1 MENRI
6 KLIRT
11 TTIPG
16 SMVNLIK
23 GQLKFL
29 NGHFEVIAIS
39 GGGEKLELIKN
50 RENIRV
56 LPIKMEREIK
66 PISDIISLIKLYK
79 CFKREK
85 PHIVHSITPKAG
97 LLTMMAGYM
106 AKVPI
111 RIHTFT
117 GLIFPTSTGIKK
129 KVLIAMDKLLCY
141 CATHIFPEG
150 QGVKNDLIKYKITD
164 KPLKIIANGNVNGI
178 DTEHFNS
185 KLISEEKKNTLKTE
199 LGIKSDDFVF
209 IYIGRMVKDKGINEL
224 IGAFKEVNQINE
236 NTKLLLVG
244 DFEPKVGN
252 LKNKT
257 EEEIKNNPS
266 IIAVGYQSDVRPYFA
281 ISHVLTFPSYREGF
295 PNVVLQAGAMEL
307 PAIVSNI
314 SGCNE
319 IVTNEMNGEIIPP
332 ADEMALLNAMVKSYM
347 NKGKL
352 TEMGK
357 NSRVFIIK
365 NFQSSL
371 VWHALLNEYKQ
382 LI

>member
-1 MENRI
+1 
-6 KLIRT
+6 
-11 TTIPG
+11 
-16 SMVNLIK
+16 
-23 GQLKFL
+23 
-29 NGHFEVIAIS
+29 
-39 GGGEKLELIKN
+39 
-50 RENIRV
+50 
-56 LPIKMEREIK
+56 
-66 PISDIISLIKLYK
+66 SDIISLIKLYK

-224 IGAFKEVNQINE
+224 IGAFKEGNQINE

-244 DFEPKVGN
+244 DLEPKVGN

>member
-29 NGHFEVIAIS
+29 NEHFEVVAIS

-56 LPIKMEREIK
+56 VPIKMEREIR

-79 CFKREK
+79 CFKSEK

-129 KVLIAMDKLLCY
+129 KILIAMDKLLCY

-164 KPLKIIANGNVNGI
+164 KSLKIIANGNVNGI
-178 DTEHFNS
+178 DTEHFDPN
-185 KLISEEKKNTLKTE
+185 LISEEKKITLKSE
-199 LGIKSDDFVF
+199 LGIKNDDFVF

-224 IGAFKEVNQINE
+224 IAAFKEVNQVNE

-244 DFEPKVGN
+244 DFEPKAGN

-281 ISHVLTFPSYREGF
+281 ISDVLTFPSYREGF
-295 PNVVLQAGAMEL
+295 PNVVLQAGSMEL

-319 IVTNEMNGEIIPP
+319 IITNEVNGEIIPP
-332 ADEMALLNAMVKSYM
+332 ADERALLNAMVKSYM
-347 NKGKL
+347 NKGEL
-352 TEMGK
+352 TAMGK
-357 NSRVFIIK
+357 NSRIFIIK

>member
-164 KPLKIIANGNVNGI
+164 KPLKIIANENVNGI

-257 EEEIKNNPS
+257 EEEIK
-266 IIAVGYQSDVRPYFA
+266 
-281 ISHVLTFPSYREGF
+281 
-295 PNVVLQAGAMEL
+295 
-307 PAIVSNI
+307 
-314 SGCNE
+314 
-319 IVTNEMNGEIIPP
+319 
-332 ADEMALLNAMVKSYM
+332 
-347 NKGKL
+347 
-352 TEMGK
+352 
-357 NSRVFIIK
+357 
-365 NFQSSL
+365 
-371 VWHALLNEYKQ
+371 
-382 LI
+382 